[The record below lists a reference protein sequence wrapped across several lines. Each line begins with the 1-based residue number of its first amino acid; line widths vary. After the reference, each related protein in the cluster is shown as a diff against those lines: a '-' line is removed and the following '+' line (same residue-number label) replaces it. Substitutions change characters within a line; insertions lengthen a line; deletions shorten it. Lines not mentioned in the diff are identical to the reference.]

1 MDKLK
6 YAVVLEQGEDGYIVA
21 HVPSLRGVISQGK
34 TRQEA
39 LDNVREA
46 VELHLEMLRA
56 HNETIPQ
63 EDDELIEVMG

>member
-1 MDKLK
+1 MDKLR

-21 HVPSLRGVISQGK
+21 HVPSLRGVVSQGK
-34 TRQEA
+34 SRAEA

-46 VELHLEMLRA
+46 IALHLEMLRA

-63 EDDELIEVMG
+63 QDDELVEVMA